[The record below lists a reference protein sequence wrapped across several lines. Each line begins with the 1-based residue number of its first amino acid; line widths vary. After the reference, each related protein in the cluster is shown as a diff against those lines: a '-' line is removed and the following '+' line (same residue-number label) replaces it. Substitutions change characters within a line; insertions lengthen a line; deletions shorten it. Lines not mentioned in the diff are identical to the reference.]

1 MFVGGRV
8 LRLDAPKN
16 QLTLPKAVSKSDLN
30 WNFRF
35 LLLQDMIFGT
45 PNGQTLE
52 LSRLDILQ
60 PKITKV
66 DCQVKLHELKN
77 GSVKQDQHFEA
88 PASTCFC
95 LPKPKHTVDGRN
107 PANHL
112 GWC

>member
-16 QLTLPKAVSKSDLN
+16 QLLTLPKAVSKSDLN

-45 PNGQTLE
+45 PNCQTLE

-60 PKITKV
+60 HKITKV

-77 GSVKQDQHFEA
+77 
-88 PASTCFC
+88 
-95 LPKPKHTVDGRN
+95 
-107 PANHL
+107 
-112 GWC
+112 